1 MIKKSTS
8 GYIFMMGTGAV
19 SWSSKKQP
27 IVTLSSTE
35 AEFVAAIACAF
46 QAIWLKKILKEL
58 HLIRMDLLRF
68 IVTIVQQ

>member
-27 IVTLSSTE
+27 IVTLSSTD
-35 AEFVAAIACAF
+35 AEFVAATTFTC
-46 QAIWLKKILKEL
+46 QAIWLKKILKKL
-58 HLIRMDLLRF
+58 HLKEDGP
-68 IVTIVQQ
+68 T